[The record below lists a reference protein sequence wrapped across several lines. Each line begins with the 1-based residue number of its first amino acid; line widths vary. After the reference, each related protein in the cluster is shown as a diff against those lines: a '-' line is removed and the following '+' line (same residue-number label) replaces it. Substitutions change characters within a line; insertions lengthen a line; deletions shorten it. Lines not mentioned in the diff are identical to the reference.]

1 MKIGQ
6 QIHAT
11 STLLEAGRHAIVEV
25 KTILINLHNG
35 VPGKKMTVALESNEE
50 EADTKVF
57 LFAEFAITL
66 GISSITIV
74 IVDSDI
80 DILASFYS
88 LYLEMQMV
96 LQLGSASTIS
106 DLDISATTGF
116 HAFTGCDSTSAF
128 AWKGKFK
135 CLKIPESDER
145 FLDAFSILGEQQDVN
160 QLKKSSWRIYLQNLW

>member
-1 MKIGQ
+1 MI
-6 QIHAT
+6 
-11 STLLEAGRHAIVEV
+11 
-25 KTILINLHNG
+25 
-35 VPGKKMTVALESNEE
+35 VALESNEE

-116 HAFTGCDSTSAF
+116 HAFTGCDSTSAPLHE
-128 AWKGKFK
+128 K
-135 CLKIPESDER
+135 E
-145 FLDAFSILGEQQDVN
+145 N
-160 QLKKSSWRIYLQNLW
+160 SSV